1 LFLFIALLAN
11 ARASAIREGAR
22 GVPVYGVCAFSFM
35 MRHPRAEGSELAR
48 GFVSR
53 LLLIAR

>member
-1 LFLFIALLAN
+1 LFIALLAN